1 MYNFGAIDPHILQ
14 QVSDD
19 NTANKRQKYIF
30 QNLLITPKPW
40 KIWLLTNELNWYA
53 QAYTVK
59 VTAHL
64 HQKQSGEIKYNMI
77 L

>member
-1 MYNFGAIDPHILQ
+1 MILLLTSCRRDMYNFGAIDPHILQ

-40 KIWLLTNELNWYA
+40 K
-53 QAYTVK
+53 
-59 VTAHL
+59 
-64 HQKQSGEIKYNMI
+64 M
-77 L
+77 